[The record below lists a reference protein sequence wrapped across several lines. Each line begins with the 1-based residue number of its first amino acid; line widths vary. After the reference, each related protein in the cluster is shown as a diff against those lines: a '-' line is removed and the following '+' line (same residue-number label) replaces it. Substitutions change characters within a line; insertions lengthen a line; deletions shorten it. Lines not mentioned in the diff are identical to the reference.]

1 MAFVISDG
9 ALRTLNTSG
18 FGGVRGGITLAD
30 DYSPDYAAIW
40 RGHGS
45 VRTVVDFLGRN
56 IASLGLHLF
65 RRKSDNDRER
75 VTDHPLARV
84 LNRPNGESRVT
95 GSTFYRLM
103 DGTVRDL
110 AIYDRAY
117 WLKLKGVGGGMMLVR
132 LPPWSVTPKN
142 ATWFGPEFFE
152 LHGSTGVKKIPADQI
167 VNFRGYAPE
176 GDLAGTSPL
185 ESLRRVLAE
194 EYEAGRMREQTLRN
208 GARASGYLERPA
220 PTPGQ
225 SAWSKEARD
234 RFRAS
239 WRAQYSGGGPE
250 AGGTPILED
259 GMKFVPASHS
269 ARDLQYVEVRK
280 LAREEVAAAYFIPPT
295 MVGVMDSATF
305 SNIKEQHKH
314 LYQDT
319 LGPWLS
325 MIAEE
330 LMLQLLPEFGDTA
343 GLYLEFNLE
352 EKMRGSFEEQAAQLQ
367 AATGGPWM
375 TRNEARAMRNLPAI
389 EGGDELIVP
398 LNVIEGGQASPQ
410 DSAPEPGAA
419 AGPVRS
425 LKSIHGERGKDG
437 RLLVKSPALSD
448 NQKAAAVSLFE
459 RFFTRQKSAVLS
471 AIGAGGDW
479 WDADRWND
487 ELAADLL
494 ELSKTLSS
502 DLGPKQAAALGFESS
517 AYDVGR
523 TLEFLKAV
531 AASRA
536 EWVNA
541 ATRDQ
546 LESVMDEDDEDGPGA
561 VFDVAIEQRSGSAG
575 NALAST
581 VGAFALTEA
590 ARQLARDRTVK
601 TWRVTSGNP
610 RPEHAAMDGETVR
623 IDEAFSN
630 GLNWPG
636 DPVMGPDE
644 VAGCQCTVDVSIE

>member
-9 ALRTLNTSG
+9 ALRTLSVQG
-18 FGGVRGGITLAD
+18 IAGVRNGMTLAD

-65 RRKSDNDRER
+65 RRKGDNDRER
-75 VTDHPLARV
+75 VTDHPLAR
-84 LNRPNGESRVT
+84 LLGRPNIGT
-95 GSTFYRLM
+95 TFYRMM

-110 AIYDRAY
+110 AIFDRAY
-117 WLKLKGVGGGMMLVR
+117 WLKLKAVGGGFWVVR
-132 LPPWSVTPKN
+132 LPAASVVPKQG
-142 ATWFGPEFFE
+142 TWFGPDHFE

-220 PTPGQ
+220 PQPGQ
-225 SAWSKEARD
+225 QAWSDVARD
-234 RFRAS
+234 RFRQS

-295 MVGVMDSATF
+295 MVGIMESATF

-325 MIAEE
+325 MISQE
-330 LMLQLLPEFGDTA
+330 LMLQLLPEFEDTA
-343 GLYLEFNLE
+343 DLYLEFNLE
-352 EKMRGSFEEQAAQLQ
+352 EKLRGSFEEQAAQLQ

-410 DSAPEPGAA
+410 DSAPPLAGAA
-419 AGPVRS
+419 AAPRREV
-425 LKSIHGERGKDG
+425 KANDWV
-437 RLLVKSPALSD
+437 LVKGPGLTDS
-448 NQKAAAVSLFE
+448 QKAAAVALFE
-459 RFFTRQKSAVLS
+459 NFFKRQKAVVLS
-471 AIGAGGDW
+471 AIGAGGAW
-479 WDADRWND
+479 WDADRWNG
-487 ELAADLL
+487 ELADDLFA
-494 ELSKTLSS
+494 LSLSMS
-502 DLGPKQAAALGFESS
+502 SALGSKQAEALGFDPTS
-517 AYDVGR
+517 YDVDR

-536 EWVNA
+536 EWVNE
-541 ATRDQ
+541 ATRSQ
-546 LESVMDEDDEDGPGA
+546 LEEAVADESEDAPGPASVFEAAEG
-561 VFDVAIEQRSGSAG
+561 QRSGSAG
-575 NALAST
+575 RALAAT

-590 ARQLARDRTVK
+590 GRQLARDRTVK
-601 TWRVTSGNP
+601 TWRTTSGDP
-610 RPEHAAMDGETVR
+610 RASHAAMDGETVP
-623 IDEAFSN
+623 IDSTFSN

-644 VAGCQCTVDVSIE
+644 VAGCECTVDVSIE

>member
-9 ALRTLNTSG
+9 ALRTLSTSG
-18 FGGVRGGITLAD
+18 IGGVRGGLTLAD

-56 IASLGLHLF
+56 IAGLGLHLF
-65 RRKSDNDRER
+65 RRISDNDRER
-75 VTDHPLARV
+75 VRDHPLAK
-84 LNRPNGESRVT
+84 LLGRPNI

-117 WLKLKGVGGGMMLVR
+117 WLKLKGTAGGFWLVR
-132 LPPWSVTPKN
+132 LPPASVVPKGG
-142 ATWFGPEFFE
+142 TWFGPEFFE

-167 VNFRGYAPE
+167 VNFRGYSPD

-208 GARASGYLERPA
+208 GARTSGYLERPA
-220 PTPGQ
+220 PQTGQ
-225 SAWSKEARD
+225 AAWSKEARE

-259 GMKFVPASHS
+259 GMKFVPASQT
-269 ARDLQYVEVRK
+269 AKDLQYVEVRK

-325 MIAEE
+325 MIAQE

-410 DSAPEPGAA
+410 DSAPPAAGAA
-419 AGPVRS
+419 AGPGRQ
-425 LKSIHGERGKDG
+425 LKA
-437 RLLVKSPALSD
+437 LAAPAVKAPELTD
-448 NQKAAAVSLFE
+448 TQKAAAVALFE
-459 RFFTRQKSAVLS
+459 NYFTRQKAAVLS

-479 WDADRWND
+479 WDSKRWNE
-487 ELAADLL
+487 ELAADLFAL
-494 ELSKTLSS
+494 ARSVSSEL
-502 DLGPKQAAALGFESS
+502 GVKQAEALGFDPTD
-517 AYDVGR
+517 YDVDR
-523 TLEFLKAV
+523 TIEFLKAV
-531 AASRA
+531 ASSRA
-536 EWVNA
+536 EWVNE
-541 ATRDQ
+541 ATRSQ
-546 LESVMDEDDEDGPGA
+546 LEEVLADESGEGPGPES
-561 VFDVAIEQRSGSAG
+561 VFDLAIEQRSGAAG
-575 NALAST
+575 YAVAAA

-590 ARQLARDRTVK
+590 GKQVAGNRAIK
-601 TWRVTSGNP
+601 TWRTTSKNP
-610 RPEHAAMDGETVR
+610 RPSHARMSGESVPVG
-623 IDEAFSN
+623 EKFSN
-630 GLNWPG
+630 GLHWPG
-636 DPVMGPDE
+636 DPLKGPDE
-644 VAGCQCTVDVSIE
+644 VAGCQCTVVVTLE

>member
-9 ALRTLNTSG
+9 ALRTLSTSG
-18 FGGVRGGITLAD
+18 FGGIRGSVSLAD
-30 DYSPDYAAIW
+30 DYAPDYAEIW
-40 RGHGS
+40 RVHGS

-65 RRKSDNDRER
+65 RRKADNDRER
-75 VTDHPLARV
+75 LTDHPLAR
-84 LNRPNGESRVT
+84 LLDRPNT
-95 GSTFYRLM
+95 GTTLYRLM
-103 DGTVRDL
+103 DRTVRDL

-117 WLKLKGVGGGMMLVR
+117 WLKLSGVAGNMMLVS
-132 LPPWSVTPKN
+132 LPPLSVVPKGG
-142 ATWFGPEFFE
+142 TFFGPEIFE
-152 LHGSTGVKKIPADQI
+152 LHGSTGVKKIPADQV
-167 VNFRGYAPE
+167 VNFRGYAPD
-176 GDLAGTSPL
+176 GDVAGTSPL

-208 GARASGYLERPA
+208 GARTSGYLERPA
-220 PTPGQ
+220 PVAGQ
-225 SAWSKEARD
+225 QPWSKEARE
-234 RFRAS
+234 RFKAG

-250 AGGTPILED
+250 AGGTPVLED
-259 GMKFVPASHS
+259 GMKFVPASQT
-269 ARDLQYVEVRK
+269 AKDLQYVEVRK

-325 MIAEE
+325 MIAQE

-343 GLYLEFNLE
+343 DLYLEFNLE
-352 EKMRGSFEEQAAQLQ
+352 EKMRGSFEEQAEQLQ

-389 EGGDELIVP
+389 EGGDELIIP

-410 DSAPEPGAA
+410 DSAPPAAGAA
-419 AGPVRS
+419 AGPGRA

-437 RLLVKSPALSD
+437 RLLIKSPELSET
-448 NQKAAAVSLFE
+448 QKGAATSLFE
-459 RFFTRQKSAVLS
+459 NFFTRQKSAVLS
-471 AIGAGGDW
+471 AIGAGGEW
-479 WDADRWND
+479 WDAERWNG
-487 ELAADLL
+487 ELSADLL
-494 ELSKTLSS
+494 ELATSLSS
-502 DLGPKQAAALGFESS
+502 DLGTKQAEALGFASTS
-517 AYDVGR
+517 YDVDR
-523 TLEFLKAV
+523 TREFLKAV
-531 AASRA
+531 TSSRA

-541 ATRDQ
+541 ATLAR
-546 LESVMDEDDEDGPGA
+546 LEEAVDDEEDEEGTGPA
-561 VFDVAIEQRSGSAG
+561 SVFDEAISARSGSAG
-575 NALAST
+575 MALATT
-581 VGAFALTEA
+581 VGSFALTEA
-590 ARQLARDRTVK
+590 ARQLAPDRTVK

-610 RPEHAAMDGETVR
+610 RPEHAAMDGETVP
-623 IDEAFSN
+623 IDSEFSN

>member
-9 ALRTLNTSG
+9 ALRTLSTSG
-18 FGGVRGGITLAD
+18 FGGGVRGSVALAD

-84 LNRPNGESRVT
+84 LGRPNT
-95 GSTFYRLM
+95 GTTFYRLM
-103 DGTVRDL
+103 DATVRDL

-117 WLKLKGVGGGMMLVR
+117 WLKLKGVAGNMMLVR
-132 LPPWSVTPKN
+132 LPPASVVPKGG
-142 ATWFGPEFFE
+142 TWFGPEFFE
-152 LHGSTGVKKIPADQI
+152 LHGSTGVKPIPADQV

-176 GDLAGTSPL
+176 GDSAGTSPI

-208 GARASGYLERPA
+208 GARTSGYLERPA
-220 PTPGQ
+220 PTTGQ
-225 SAWSKEARD
+225 TAWSKEARE

-259 GMKFVPASHS
+259 GMKFVPASQT
-269 ARDLQYVEVRK
+269 AKDLQYVEVRK

-319 LGPWLS
+319 LGPWLA
-325 MIAEE
+325 MIAQE
-330 LMLQLLPEFGDTA
+330 LMLQLLPEFTDSA
-343 GLYLEFNLE
+343 DLYLEFNLE
-352 EKMRGSFEEQAAQLQ
+352 EKLRGSFEEQAAQLQ

-389 EGGDELIVP
+389 EGGDELIIP

-410 DSAPEPGAA
+410 DSAPPAAGAA
-419 AGPVRS
+419 AGPRRQ
-425 LKSIHGERGKDG
+425 LKDLGERGKDG
-437 RLLVKSPALSD
+437 RLLVKSPKLSD
-448 NQKAAAVSLFE
+448 TQKAAATSLFE
-459 RFFTRQKSAVLS
+459 NFFTRQKSAVLS
-471 AIGAGGDW
+471 AIGAGGAW

-487 ELAADLL
+487 ELSADLL
-494 ELSKTLSS
+494 DLAKSLSS
-502 DLGPKQAAALGFESS
+502 DLGTKQAEALGFDATS
-517 AYDVGR
+517 YDVDR
-523 TLEFLKAV
+523 TLAFLKSV

-536 EWVNA
+536 EWVNS
-541 ATRDQ
+541 ATREKLAAAVD
-546 LESVMDEDDEDGPGA
+546 DEDDEEGTGPA
-561 VFDVAIEQRSGSAG
+561 SVFDEAIGQRSGSAG
-575 NALAST
+575 MALATT

-610 RPEHAAMDGETVR
+610 RPEHADMDGETVA
-623 IDEAFSN
+623 IDAEFSN

>member
-9 ALRTLNTSG
+9 ALRTLSVQG
-18 FGGVRGGITLAD
+18 FGGGVRSGLRLAD

-65 RRKSDNDRER
+65 RRKGDNDRER
-75 VTDHPLARV
+75 VTDHPLAR
-84 LNRPNGESRVT
+84 LLGRPNI

-110 AIYDRAY
+110 AIFDRAY
-117 WLKLKGVGGGMMLVR
+117 WLKLKAEGGGFWLVR
-132 LPPWSVTPKN
+132 LPAASVVPKGG
-142 ATWFGPEFFE
+142 TWYGPASFE
-152 LHGSTGVKKIPADQI
+152 LHGSTGVKEIPADQI
-167 VNFRGYAPE
+167 VNFRGYSPE
-176 GDLAGTSPL
+176 GDYAGTSPL

-220 PTPGQ
+220 PQPGQ
-225 SAWSKEARD
+225 PAWSDTARQ
-234 RFRAS
+234 RFARS

-259 GMKFVPASHS
+259 GMKFVPAAHT
-269 ARDLQYVEVRK
+269 AKDLQYVEVRK

-319 LGPWLS
+319 LGPWLA
-325 MIAEE
+325 MIAQE
-330 LMLQLLPEFGDTA
+330 LMLQLLPEFSDTA
-343 GLYLEFNLE
+343 DLYLEFNLE
-352 EKMRGSFEEQAAQLQ
+352 EKMRGSFEEQAAQIQ
-367 AATGGPWM
+367 TSVGGPWM

-398 LNVIEGGQASPQ
+398 LNVVEGGQASPT
-410 DSAPEPGAA
+410 DSAPPAAGAA
-419 AGPVRS
+419 AGPRRAI
-425 LKSIHGERGKDG
+425 KAGESW
-437 RLLVKSPALSD
+437 LVKGPGLTEAQKSEAVALFE
-448 NQKAAAVSLFE
+448 NFFKRQKAV
-459 RFFTRQKSAVLS
+459 VLS

-479 WDADRWND
+479 WDAERWNG

-494 ELSKTLSS
+494 ALSVSMSS
-502 DLGPKQAAALGFESS
+502 VLGSKQAEALGFDPTT
-517 AYDVGR
+517 YDVDR

-536 EWVNA
+536 EWVND
-541 ATRDQ
+541 ATRKQ
-546 LESVMDEDDEDGPGA
+546 LEEVLADESDDPPAPSSVFETAMGH
-561 VFDVAIEQRSGSAG
+561 RSGSAG
-575 NALAST
+575 RALAAT

-590 ARQLARDRTVK
+590 GRQLARDRTVK
-601 TWRVTSGNP
+601 TWRTTSSDP
-610 RPEHAAMDGETVR
+610 RKSHARMDGETVP
-623 IDEAFSN
+623 IDSKFSN
-630 GLNWPG
+630 GLDWPG
-636 DPVMGPDE
+636 DPVKGPDE
-644 VAGCQCTVDVSIE
+644 VAGCECTVDVSIE

>member
-9 ALRTLNTSG
+9 ALRTLSTSG
-18 FGGVRGGITLAD
+18 IGGVRGGLTLAD

-56 IASLGLHLF
+56 IAGLGLHLF
-65 RRKSDNDRER
+65 RRISDNDRER
-75 VTDHPLARV
+75 VRDHPLAK
-84 LNRPNGESRVT
+84 LLGRPNI

-117 WLKLKGVGGGMMLVR
+117 WLKLKSAGGGFWLVR
-132 LPPWSVTPKN
+132 LPPASVVPKGG
-142 ATWFGPEFFE
+142 TWFGPEFFE

-167 VNFRGYAPE
+167 VNFRGYSPD

-208 GARASGYLERPA
+208 GARASGYIERPA
-220 PTPGQ
+220 PVNGQ
-225 SAWSKEARD
+225 GTWSKEARE

-259 GMKFVPASHS
+259 GMKFVPASQT
-269 ARDLQYVEVRK
+269 AKDLQYVEVRK

-325 MIAEE
+325 MIAQE
-330 LMLQLLPEFGDTA
+330 LMLQLLPEFGDTD

-410 DSAPEPGAA
+410 DSAPPPAGAA
-419 AGPVRS
+419 AGPGRQ
-425 LKSIHGERGKDG
+425 LKALAASA
-437 RLLVKSPALSD
+437 VKAPELTDS
-448 NQKAAAVSLFE
+448 QKAAAVSLFE
-459 RFFTRQKSAVLS
+459 NYFTRQKAAVLS
-471 AIGAGGDW
+471 AIGAGGEW
-479 WDADRWND
+479 WDSKRWNE
-487 ELAADLL
+487 ELAADLFAL
-494 ELSKTLSS
+494 ARSVSSEL
-502 DLGPKQAAALGFESS
+502 GVKQAEALGFDAT
-517 AYDVGR
+517 AYDVDR
-523 TLEFLKAV
+523 TIEFLKAV

-536 EWVNA
+536 EWVNE
-541 ATRDQ
+541 ATRSQ
-546 LESVMDEDDEDGPGA
+546 LEEVLADESGDGPGPES
-561 VFDVAIEQRSGSAG
+561 VFENAIGQRSGAAG
-575 NALAST
+575 YAVAAA

-590 ARQLARDRTVK
+590 GKQVAGDRAVK
-601 TWRVTSGNP
+601 TWRTTSKNP
-610 RPEHAAMDGETVR
+610 RASHARMSGETVPVG
-623 IDEAFSN
+623 EKFSN
-630 GLNWPG
+630 GLHWPG
-636 DPVMGPDE
+636 DPVKGPDE
-644 VAGCQCTVDVSIE
+644 VAGCQCTVVVSVE